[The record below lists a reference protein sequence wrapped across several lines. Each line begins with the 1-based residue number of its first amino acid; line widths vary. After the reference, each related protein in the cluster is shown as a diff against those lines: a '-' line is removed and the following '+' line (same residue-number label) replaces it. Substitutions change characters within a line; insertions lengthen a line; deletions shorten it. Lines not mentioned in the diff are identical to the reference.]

1 MGKVFIAMCG
11 GAISTLLGFIFE
23 INLHC
28 VKRDNQSKSSLQ
40 AKTVRWVFAS
50 RHLLTI
56 KQVFIKT

>member
-40 AKTVRWVFAS
+40 AKQLDVFLQAD
-50 RHLLTI
+50 TY
-56 KQVFIKT
+56 